1 MGKTKTKIL
10 NRSLELFNEKGVFNC
25 TLRMIASQSDMSQ
38 GNLTYHFKNRNEII
52 ELLYFELVE
61 KVDAEML
68 KLIHM
73 PSVLSLMYHSA
84 GNSMKIFFKYR
95 FLMRDL
101 YLIFKENEKIR
112 MHYMGLQQ
120 VRSQQFLMLIQ
131 TLVEQEL
138 FRPAIIENE
147 YARFYERMNIL
158 SDNWINAQ
166 EIMHSSKEAPVAYY
180 QDLLFEV
187 IFPYLTDKGRE
198 EFKKI
203 TFDKGI

>member
-1 MGKTKTKIL
+1 MSETKLKIL
-10 NRSLELFNEKGVFNC
+10 NNALDLFNAKGVFNC
-25 TLRMIASQSDMSQ
+25 SLRMIAGASEMSQ
-38 GNLTYHFKNRNEII
+38 GNLTYHFKTKNEII

-61 KVDAEML
+61 KVDAEMM

-84 GNSMKIFFKYR
+84 GNSMKIFFEYR

-120 VRSQQFLMLIQ
+120 VRGQQFLMLIDS
-131 TLVEQEL
+131 LVKEEI

-166 EIMHSSKEAPVAYY
+166 EIVHNTMTAPVDYY
-180 QDLLFEV
+180 KDLLFEV
-187 IFPYLTDKGRE
+187 IFPYLTAKGRV
-198 EFKKI
+198 EFEQI
-203 TFDKGI
+203 TKND

>member
-1 MGKTKTKIL
+1 MSKTKLKIL
-10 NRSLELFNEKGVFNC
+10 KNSLELFNEKGVYNC
-25 TLRMIASQSDMSQ
+25 TLRMIATESGMSQ
-38 GNLTYHFKNRNEII
+38 GNLTYHFKNKKEII

-84 GNSMKIFFKYR
+84 GNSMKIFFEYR
-95 FLMRDL
+95 FLMSDL

-120 VRSQQFLMLIQ
+120 VRSQQFLMFIQ
-131 TLVEQEL
+131 ALVEQEL

-166 EIMHSSKEAPVAYY
+166 EILYNTMEAPVDYY
-180 QDLLFEV
+180 KDLLFEV
-187 IFPYLTDKGRE
+187 IFPYLTEKGRV
-198 EFKKI
+198 EFKEI
-203 TFDKGI
+203 TSKKSR